1 MKYEYSKTPIN
12 KFIGLYKESKDVKNN
27 FTHYAISVQHVEYLE
42 SYITSLEDEIT
53 LLKNNIV
60 SLKNEYEINLSN
72 LKDEYNHKIQEL
84 KNLHNQKIYDLH
96 SVIDEHKKELTKVN
110 SLNSN
115 LLRIS
120 RERANQERNLRP
132 KKAHKGFVVL
142 NRQSLYYKLYSNVK
156 HSSKTNQPNYIEFS
170 CFKIKI
176 QTPFDA
182 SISFNLI
189 EDEIIDAFSD
199 FVKDLKIDNWYNYNY
214 IINQPISKIKDIIF
228 NSEYNNFIFKY
239 SYTANSKYNLWDIDI
254 FTKSDIIEIK

>member
-1 MKYEYSKTPIN
+1 M
-12 KFIGLYKESKDVKNN
+12 ESNAVILNN
-27 FTHYAISVQHVEYLE
+27 S
-42 SYITSLEDEIT
+42 IT
-53 LLKNNIV
+53 
-60 SLKNEYEINLSN
+60 SLKNENVVNIDN
-72 LKDEYNHKIQEL
+72 LKKEYNYRIKELQNIHNKEIEELKSTIEDYKQEL
-84 KNLHNQKIYDLH
+84 KRLKG
-96 SVIDEHKKELTKVN
+96 
-110 SLNSN
+110 LNGN

-156 HSSKTNQPNYIEFS
+156 QSPKSNQPNYIEFS

-182 SISFNLI
+182 SISFDLI

-199 FVKDLKIDNWYNYNY
+199 FMKDLKIDNWYNYNY
-214 IINQPISKIKDIIF
+214 IINKPISKIKDIIF

-239 SYTANSKYNLWDIDI
+239 SYIANSKSNFWEIEVYTKKDIV
-254 FTKSDIIEIK
+254 FN

>member
-1 MKYEYSKTPIN
+1 MQDN
-12 KFIGLYKESKDVKNN
+12 
-27 FTHYAISVQHVEYLE
+27 IS
-42 SYITSLEDEIT
+42 SS
-53 LLKNNIV
+53 
-60 SLKNEYEINLSN
+60 KNEYEINLSN
-72 LKDEYNHKIQEL
+72 LKDEYNHKIQEI
-84 KNLHNQKIYDLH
+84 KKLHSQKTYDLH
-96 SVIDEHKKELTKVN
+96 SVIDEHKKELDRVN

-132 KKAHKGFVVL
+132 KKAQKGFVVL
-142 NRQSLYYKLYSNVK
+142 SRQSLFYKLYSNVK
-156 HSSKTNQPNYIEFS
+156 PYPKSNQPNCIEFS

-214 IINQPISKIKDIIF
+214 IINQPISRIEDIIF
-228 NSEYNNFIFKY
+228 NNEYNNFIFKY
-239 SYTANSKYNLWDIDI
+239 SYTANHKSGLWE
-254 FTKSDIIEIK
+254 IEIYTKKDLAFI

>member
-1 MKYEYSKTPIN
+1 M
-12 KFIGLYKESKDVKNN
+12 ESNAVILNN
-27 FTHYAISVQHVEYLE
+27 S
-42 SYITSLEDEIT
+42 IT
-53 LLKNNIV
+53 
-60 SLKNEYEINLSN
+60 SLKNENVLNIDN
-72 LKDEYNHKIQEL
+72 LKKEYNYRIKELQNIHNKEVEDLKSTIEDYKQEL
-84 KNLHNQKIYDLH
+84 KRLK
-96 SVIDEHKKELTKVN
+96 
-110 SLNSN
+110 SLNGN

-156 HSSKTNQPNYIEFS
+156 QPPKSNQPNYIEFS

-182 SISFNLI
+182 SISFDLI

-199 FVKDLKIDNWYNYNY
+199 FMKYLKIDNWYNYNY

-228 NSEYNNFIFKY
+228 NSEYDNFIFKY
-239 SYTANSKYNLWDIDI
+239 SYTANFKSNLWEMDI
-254 FTKSDIIEIK
+254 FTKNDINLKERTL